1 MKNIDFSCL
10 SPIKLGVLQCV
21 HVCVLQASQLIM
33 SSNPALARSGL
44 FGMRG
49 QEEAAGV
56 VVGTGLCKEG
66 GTSGLAVTSQSHRN
80 GLLGNTVPGR
90 ARVRLQVLTGSGLRD
105 LKIVLISSGTK
116 ETDA

>member
-1 MKNIDFSCL
+1 MCA
-10 SPIKLGVLQCV
+10 CV
-21 HVCVLQASQLIM
+21 CFTSF
-33 SSNPALARSGL
+33 PADHIVKPTLARSEL

-66 GTSGLAVTSQSHRN
+66 GTSGLALTSQSHRN

-90 ARVRLQVLTGSGLRD
+90 AGVRLQVLTGSGLRD